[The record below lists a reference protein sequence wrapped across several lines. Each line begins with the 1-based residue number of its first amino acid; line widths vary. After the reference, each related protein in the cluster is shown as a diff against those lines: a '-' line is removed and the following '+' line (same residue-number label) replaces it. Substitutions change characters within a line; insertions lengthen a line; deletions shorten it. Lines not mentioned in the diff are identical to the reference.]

1 MSFKGID
8 ISQWNGN
15 INWDVVKNQIDFV
28 IIKLGNIGDNTKFWL
43 DPYFTRNY
51 AECQRLEIPTG
62 VYVYSYTNGIDNI
75 KEAGRQVAEYLKDKN
90 LQLPVY
96 IDMEDAEIA
105 VEGKDKLTQLVIE
118 FNTQIEASGKWAG
131 VYANL
136 DWFNNYLNKDIIKEK
151 YTTWIAHPENANNLD
166 KYKGQYDMFQYSF
179 KGKVNGISGNVD
191 MDYLYRDLVNEIAGN
206 QPQPTPSQPVRK
218 SNEEIADEVIAGKW
232 GNGDDRKNRLTAEGY
247 DYNTIQNIV
256 NQILQPKPQPKAEYY
271 IIKSGDTLSGIANKF
286 GTTINQLCAWNGI
299 KNPNLIY
306 AGNKIR
312 VK

>member
-51 AECQRLEIPTG
+51 AECQRLGIPTG

-136 DWFNNYLNKDIIKEK
+136 NWFNNYLNKDVIKSK
-151 YTTWIAHPENANNLD
+151 YTTWIAHYGVDQN
-166 KYKGQYDMFQYSF
+166 KYNGEYDILQYTSS
-179 KGKVNGISGNVD
+179 GRISGINGNVD
-191 MDYLYRDLVNEIAGN
+191 MNIMYRDLIKEISGN
-206 QPQPTPSQPVRK
+206 APTPVKPKK